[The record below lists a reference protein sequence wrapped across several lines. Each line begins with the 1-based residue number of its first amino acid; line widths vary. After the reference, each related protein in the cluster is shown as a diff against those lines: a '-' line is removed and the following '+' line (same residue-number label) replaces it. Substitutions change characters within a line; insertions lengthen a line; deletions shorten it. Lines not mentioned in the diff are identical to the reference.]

1 MVDLGIVTTP
11 FFQRALLIGLMLGA
25 LMAILGVFIVLRRLS
40 FFSDAIGHA
49 ALTGIALGLLLNV
62 NPFLSA
68 LCYTLLVAAAIA
80 TLQHRSRLPLD
91 TILGVFFSA
100 SVAIG
105 VVLVQLTPGYQASL
119 FSFLFG
125 DILTVGTM
133 DIVLT
138 LIVTAVTLTILTLF
152 GKKFISIAFNPSLAK
167 AEGIPVALHETLFL
181 LTLAAVIA
189 LAIKLVG
196 VILVTALLVIPA
208 ASAHNLARSLASM
221 FLLSVGL
228 NVVAVIV
235 GMLASV
241 FLNTASGP
249 TIILVSTAF
258 FILSLLLRPL
268 LARVPA

>member
-1 MVDLGIVTTP
+1 MVATV
-11 FFQRALLIGLMLGA
+11 ALLAVFLA
-25 LMAILGVFIVLRRLS
+25 FQVAMAILG
-40 FFSDAIGHA
+40 
-49 ALTGIALGLLLNV
+49 ALAHV
-62 NPFLSA
+62 A
-68 LCYTLLVAAAIA
+68 DVLLVFLVAWALSYLLEPAVAAIDRG
-80 TLQHRSRLPLD
+80 TRLD
-91 TILGVFFSA
+91 RTGAVIIVY
-100 SVAIG
+100 VAIG
-105 VVLVQLTPGYQASL
+105 VVLVQLPPGYQASL